1 MNKQARIFL
10 AGVMLIAPF
19 AVTAYV
25 VWWIGA
31 GVDRLVKPAI
41 QWLVPDAEVPPGL
54 GLVVALAAV
63 YGVGLLTHL
72 WAFRGVVRLLERLFS
87 RVPVIRSIFESVRD
101 ILGLFG
107 GDAGQMGQVVLYRPP
122 GSEVEMLGIR
132 TSTSPRA
139 VAGNRAH
146 HGSKG
151 TPENPAAG
159 GDGKVAVY
167 LPMSYQI
174 GGFTIYVRP
183 EAVDPVDMSVEEA
196 LKIAAT
202 AEAGPAPGKPR
213 NPKAE

>member
-25 VWWIGA
+25 VWWVGA
-31 GVDRLVKPAI
+31 GVDRLVKPVI
-41 QWLVPDAEVPPGL
+41 QWFAPDAAVPPGL

-72 WAFRGVVRLLERLFS
+72 WAFRGAVGLLERVFA

-107 GDAGQMGQVVLYRPP
+107 GDAGQMGQVVRYRLP
-122 GSEVEMLGIR
+122 GSEVELLGIR
-132 TSTSPRA
+132 TCTSPRA
-139 VAGNRAH
+139 
-146 HGSKG
+146 
-151 TPENPAAG
+151 AG
-159 GDGKVAVY
+159 GDKVAVY
-167 LPMSYQI
+167 LPMSYQL
-174 GGFTIYVRP
+174 GGFTVYVRP
-183 EAVDPVDMSVEEA
+183 DAVEPVDMSVEEA

-202 AEAGPAPGKPR
+202 AEAGPALDTKRQGPAPAKP
-213 NPKAE
+213 PKPEAE